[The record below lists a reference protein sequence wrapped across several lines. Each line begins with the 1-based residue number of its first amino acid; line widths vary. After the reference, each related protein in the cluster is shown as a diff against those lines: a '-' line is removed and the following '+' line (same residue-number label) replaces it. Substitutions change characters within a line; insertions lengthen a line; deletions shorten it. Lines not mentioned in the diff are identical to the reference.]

1 MQLQDTPEKTPYI
14 KQNHYSDANNILSIR
29 NFTDGK
35 GEILAACFHLAL
47 VNYCHTV
54 FIALFL
60 YLSDNKHLRHMGNI
74 PYYWKI
80 VSLTEPSVAGVSNL
94 KPSSQNR
101 PWSSPPDI
109 FGKCKWG
116 HVFYFNFTASPNN
129 NDLAHSHSYY
139 SNELLLL
146 LTVEIFC
153 FLFF

>member
-74 PYYWKI
+74 PY
-80 VSLTEPSVAGVSNL
+80 
-94 KPSSQNR
+94 
-101 PWSSPPDI
+101 
-109 FGKCKWG
+109 
-116 HVFYFNFTASPNN
+116 
-129 NDLAHSHSYY
+129 
-139 SNELLLL
+139 
-146 LTVEIFC
+146 
-153 FLFF
+153 